1 MFAAAASEYSFDLHR
16 IFLGDHPAAFYLEI
30 AMRSTLMF
38 VFALLLL
45 RLMGKRS
52 LGQLSPFDFVIIIAL
67 GSAVGDPMFYDDVPL
82 LEAMTVVAV
91 VVALS
96 HGFSKTTQS
105 NPRIERFVDSS
116 PTVLIRRGAIDRDA
130 LRRESMS
137 ESELFELLRL
147 GGIEDLVDVEV
158 AILEA
163 SGHVSIL
170 RTDSDVQR
178 AGLWRPV
185 VHPTETS

>member
-1 MFAAAASEYSFDLHR
+1 MFAAATSEYSFDLHR
-16 IFLGDHPAAFYLEI
+16 IFLGDHPVAFYLEI

-91 VVALS
+91 VVALN

-105 NPRIERFVDSS
+105 NPRIERFVESS
-116 PTVLIRRGAIDRDA
+116 PTVLIRRGEIDRDA

-137 ESELFELLRL
+137 EPELFELLRL
-147 GGIEDLVDVEV
+147 GGIENVDDVEV

-163 SGHVSIL
+163 SGHVSVL
-170 RTDSDVQR
+170 RTDSDVRR

>member
-1 MFAAAASEYSFDLHR
+1 MIAAASSEYSFDLHR
-16 IFLGDHPAAFYLEI
+16 IFLGDHPAAFYIEI
-30 AMRSTLMF
+30 AIRSALMF

-82 LEAMTVVAV
+82 FEAMTVIVV
-91 VVALS
+91 VVALN
-96 HGFSKTTQS
+96 HAFSKTTQS
-105 NPRIERFVDSS
+105 HRRFERFVDSS
-116 PTVLIRRGAIDRDA
+116 PTVLIRRGEIDQDA
-130 LRRESMS
+130 LRREAMS
-137 ESELFELLRL
+137 EPELFELLRL
-147 GGIEDLVDVEV
+147 GGIENLENVEV

-170 RTDSDVQR
+170 RADTPVQR
-178 AGLWRPV
+178 AGLWQSVLDPA
-185 VHPTETS
+185 P